1 MDFRVG
7 LLVLIVFAGNLVSD
21 ARDLATSEGPG
32 VDVAGTKIDVCTLC
46 EQYVTVA
53 LDYLTDE
60 KTQNE
65 VLEALH
71 KTCSQMHNLADQ
83 CMTMVDQYAETF
95 FSEISSV
102 QPEGICKKVGLCR
115 NSMVSSLSEKKDKC
129 DVCHQAVNGVI
140 DMLKDPD
147 TELGIIE
154 RLLKACN
161 AVSDRYKHKCKNIV
175 FEFGPVLLVD
185 AGSFFEKLD
194 ICSTFHACTRHQPK
208 MEEAMIEMVTSSSS

>member
-1 MDFRVG
+1 MYKNQLSYLKASKDDRLPLLVDGGRRPESMAEWWTGGIMDVRVG
-7 LLVLIVFAGNLVSD
+7 LLVLIVFAGNCVSD
-21 ARDLATSEGPG
+21 ARNLAAAEDSDVE
-32 VDVAGTKIDVCTLC
+32 VAGKKIDVCTLC

-53 LDYLTDE
+53 LDYIKDD

-83 CMTMVDQYAETF
+83 CVTMVDQYAETF

-102 QPEGICKKVGLCR
+102 QPEGFCKKVGLCR
-115 NSMVSSLSEKKDKC
+115 KPMVSSLPEKRDKC

-161 AVSDRYKHKCKNIV
+161 AVGDRYKRKVNT
-175 FEFGPVLLVD
+175 ENAGYLL
-185 AGSFFEKLD
+185 
-194 ICSTFHACTRHQPK
+194 
-208 MEEAMIEMVTSSSS
+208 